1 MKKSRQ
7 IQKFRTTRWM
17 QLIFPQELII
27 DEAHVLTR
35 KRHFPAFWII
45 KEESIPLSKIASIQ
59 ITRGL
64 LFSLVVIEN
73 SGGPFPIT
81 IKGIP
86 NRKALLIRRT
96 LESHDLSQKDNEI
109 PENEKS
115 TKTDDGEKKIRGL
128 LSFISKAKKR
138 DESIDFEDE
147 EPIEAWW
154 KDSEDSMPDTVSE
167 EQSQNEMQPSWMND
181 LVKQPSKSEVSDDD
195 W

>member
-1 MKKSRQ
+1 MEKSKQ
-7 IQKFRTTRWM
+7 IRKFRTTRWM

-27 DEAHVLTR
+27 DQAHVLTR

-64 LFSLVVIEN
+64 LFSSVVIEN

-81 IKGIP
+81 IRGIP

-96 LESHDLSQKDNEI
+96 LESHDLSKKDNEI

-115 TKTDDGEKKIRGL
+115 IKTDDSEKKIRGL
-128 LSFISKAKKR
+128 CSLIGKFKRR
-138 DESIDFEDE
+138 DESMDFEDE
-147 EPIEAWW
+147 ETIEAWW
-154 KDSEDSMPDTVSE
+154 KDSEDSMPDTISE
-167 EQSQNEMQPSWMND
+167 ERSQNETQPSWMND